1 MDYIIDEIS
10 GILGTRRMCITPQIF
25 FLHLQS
31 NERGTGPYP
40 MCLCIKTGIPVEHK
54 PKKQYRKHR
63 SLIYNVKMYNGKN

>member
-40 MCLCIKTGIPVEHK
+40 MCLCIKTGIPVVINQKSSIENTG
-54 PKKQYRKHR
+54 
-63 SLIYNVKMYNGKN
+63 LIYNVKMYNGKN